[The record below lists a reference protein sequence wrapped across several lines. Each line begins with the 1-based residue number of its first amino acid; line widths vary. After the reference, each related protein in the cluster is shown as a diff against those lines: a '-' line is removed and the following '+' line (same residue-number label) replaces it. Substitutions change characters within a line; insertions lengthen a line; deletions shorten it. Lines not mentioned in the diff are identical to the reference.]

1 MFCTPQAR
9 VRTWMYVLARM
20 RACVWCVRAC
30 VWCVRAC
37 VRLRET
43 GEGLVCITSAHSP
56 TMKFLRKDLIS
67 NLRESPSLFQ
77 KDLNIEDLCV
87 VSRQEED
94 SLAGLLGSSRY

>member
-1 MFCTPQAR
+1 MFVPTQAR

-30 VWCVRAC
+30 VRA
-37 VRLRET
+37 RLRET
-43 GEGLVCITSAHSP
+43 GRDGCSLPQPTAHHEISQE
-56 TMKFLRKDLIS
+56 DLIS
-67 NLRESPSLFQ
+67 GPGASQSFQ

-94 SLAGLLGSSRY
+94 SF